1 MWTKITPNTDTF
13 HTVHLLSNYQYLEAI
28 YKNLTEKQ
36 SFIGFDK
43 AVRKM
48 LTWDDCF
55 REKVH
60 YSLYEKQA
68 VWLTAL
74 SLKQDILEMP

>member
-1 MWTKITPNTDTF
+1 MWTKITPNKDTF
-13 HTVHLLSNYQYLEAI
+13 HTVHLLNNYQYLEAI
-28 YKNLTEKQ
+28 CKNLTEKQ

-48 LTWDDCF
+48 FAWYDCF
-55 REKVH
+55 RENLH
-60 YSLYEKQA
+60 YSLNEKQT

-74 SLKQDILEMP
+74 SLKQNILEMP